1 VQLLASTKKRRTV
14 KMATVVKDFD
24 SYKIFFYSNQA
35 YEATIYCYKGGALAG
50 RMVFAKDRAALPL
63 NSTFAGGP
71 SLSFAF
77 SRFSD
82 IMGILLHEK
91 PLFLFLN
98 LDNLMGHLA
107 TTDLESVGEE
117 E

>member
-1 VQLLASTKKRRTV
+1 
-14 KMATVVKDFD
+14 MATLSKDFD
-24 SYKIFFYSNQA
+24 SYKIFYYTHQP

-50 RMVFAKDRAALPL
+50 RIVFAKDGAALPA

-71 SLSFAF
+71 SLSYAI

-91 PLFLFLN
+91 PLYLFLN